1 MIKSRAP
8 GTPLVLTV
16 TQDSVTDAS
25 DDAEE
30 EANPSGGA
38 TAAAPTASK
47 VCTHLPCRIGFVG
60 AVSVS
65 AFFLIA
71 GARVCDV
78 EGFISRSITQTEVFS
93 LHADCMLT

>member
-47 VCTHLPCRIGFVG
+47 VCTHLPCRVGFVG
-60 AVSVS
+60 ALSVS
-65 AFFLIA
+65 ALVCFFDSWRTSVRCGGLH
-71 GARVCDV
+71 
-78 EGFISRSITQTEVFS
+78 FP
-93 LHADCMLT
+93 LNHADRGVLTAC